1 MARTRRCGGGRMT
14 TPDLI
19 DLVWTD
25 IALDRSSTAR
35 DVTCFVVPERLDI
48 ALQCVARYLAEQD
61 PADDT
66 STERIMR
73 DVISEAITGY
83 LS

>member
-1 MARTRRCGGGRMT
+1 MT

-19 DLVWTD
+19 DLIWTD
-25 IALDRSSTAR
+25 IALGRSSTAR
-35 DVTCFVVPERLDI
+35 DVTRFVVPERLDI

-61 PADDT
+61 QCDDT

-73 DVISEAITGY
+73 DVISEAILGY

>member
-1 MARTRRCGGGRMT
+1 MT

-19 DLVWTD
+19 DLVWND
-25 IALDRSSTAR
+25 IALGRSSTAR
-35 DVTCFVVPERLDI
+35 DVMCFVVPERLDI

-61 PADDT
+61 QCDDT

-73 DVISEAITGY
+73 DVIDEAIRGY

>member
-1 MARTRRCGGGRMT
+1 VGGSMT
-14 TPDLI
+14 TLDLV

-35 DVTCFVVPERLDI
+35 NVMCFVVPEHIDAALI
-48 ALQCVARYLAEQD
+48 AVARYLAEQD

-66 STERIMR
+66 ASERQLR
-73 DVISEAITGY
+73 VVIDDAITGY

>member
-1 MARTRRCGGGRMT
+1 MT
-14 TPDLI
+14 TLDLV

-35 DVTCFVVPERLDI
+35 DVMCFVVPERIDAALI
-48 ALQCVARYLAEQD
+48 AVARYLAEQD
-61 PADDT
+61 PTDDT
-66 STERIMR
+66 ASERLLR
-73 DVISEAITGY
+73 VVIDEAIMGY